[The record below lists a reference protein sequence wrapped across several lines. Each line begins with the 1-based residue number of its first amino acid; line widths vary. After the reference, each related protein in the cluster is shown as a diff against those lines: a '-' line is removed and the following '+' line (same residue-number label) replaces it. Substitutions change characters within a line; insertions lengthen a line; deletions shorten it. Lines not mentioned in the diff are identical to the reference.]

1 MAKEIKNEKAQVGRR
16 PLLIALVVLL
26 LAAAVWGVSAKY
38 IYQSESKGLAHAG
51 EFYFTS
57 DMLTAE
63 GGKTYP
69 LNSGT
74 TTVSFYLRNYEG
86 LNLSDLDINYTVTV
100 EPADGVTVDSASG
113 TLEAV
118 NESEKKIVLSG
129 LKKGTKY
136 TVTATGQNG
145 YSETLSATFD
155 IKDDTGV
162 YKNTRYF
169 GDYLLLTVWTEGM
182 KATDIEIPIP
192 IGLIPDATDPM
203 LQALAPLSVDGDYQK
218 PSIELKL
225 DAEESRSFRF
235 FVESGYESNFS
246 DTTELTVTEGGVSLD
261 ETILD

>member
-1 MAKEIKNEKAQVGRR
+1 MAKNTTEEKKHAGKR
-16 PLLIALVVLL
+16 PLLIALVILL

-63 GGKTYP
+63 GEKTYP

-100 EPADGVTVDSASG
+100 EPADGVMVENDSG
-113 TLEAV
+113 TLKAKGER
-118 NESEKKIVLSG
+118 NQQIVLSG
-129 LKKGTKY
+129 LKKGTTY
-136 TVTATGQNG
+136 TVTATGKNG
-145 YSETLSATFD
+145 YSETISATFD
-155 IKDDTGV
+155 IKADAGV

-169 GDYLLLTVWTEGM
+169 GDYLLLTVWTVGRHA
-182 KATDIEIPIP
+182 KVDISVPER
-192 IGLIPDATDPM
+192 LIPDETDP
-203 LQALAPLSVDGDYQK
+203 ALVELYTNGDYDGTNFSYNLGIGQSK
-218 PSIELKL
+218 
-225 DAEESRSFRF
+225 AFRF
-235 FVESGYESNFS
+235 FIESGYESNFS
-246 DTTELTVTEGGVSLD
+246 DATELPVTEGGVLLD

>member
-1 MAKEIKNEKAQVGRR
+1 MAKNTTEEKKHAGKR
-16 PLLIALVVLL
+16 PLLIALVILL

-38 IYQSESKGLAHAG
+38 IYQNESKGLAHAG

-100 EPADGVTVDSASG
+100 APADGVTIEPASG
-113 TLEAV
+113 TLKAEGEC
-118 NESEKKIVLSG
+118 NQQIVLSG

-136 TVTATGQNG
+136 TVTATGENG
-145 YSETLSATFD
+145 YSEILSATFD

-162 YKNTRYF
+162 YKNTRFF
-169 GDYLLLTVWTEGM
+169 GDYVLLTVWTEGV
-182 KATDIEIPIP
+182 AGTVSITVPA
-192 IGLIPDATDPM
+192 GLIPDATDPV
-203 LQALAPLSVDGDYQK
+203 LATLYTDGVYGGTNFSYD
-218 PSIELKL
+218 LGVG
-225 DAEESRSFRF
+225 ESKAFRF
-235 FVESGYESNFS
+235 FTDS
-246 DTTELTVTEGGVSLD
+246 DPGEMKVTEGGVLLD

>member
-1 MAKEIKNEKAQVGRR
+1 MAKNTTEEKKHAGKR
-16 PLLIALVVLL
+16 PLLIALVILL

-100 EPADGVTVDSASG
+100 EPAGGVTVENASG
-113 TLEAV
+113 TLKAGE
-118 NESEKKIVLSG
+118 ESDQQIVLLG
-129 LKKGTKY
+129 LQKGTKY
-136 TVTATGQNG
+136 TVIATGKNG

-162 YKNTRYF
+162 YKNTRFF
-169 GDYLLLTVWTEGM
+169 GDYVLLTVWTEGM
-182 KATDIEIPIP
+182 EATVDISVLEH
-192 IGLIPDATDPM
+192 LIPDGTDP
-203 LQALAPLSVDGDYQK
+203 ALVELYKDGIYDGTSFSY
-218 PSIELKL
+218 SLGVG
-225 DAEESRSFRF
+225 ESKAFRF
-235 FVESGYESNFS
+235 FIESGYESNFS
-246 DTTELTVTEGGVSLD
+246 DATELPVTEGEVPLD

>member
-16 PLLIALVVLL
+16 PLLIALVILL

-100 EPADGVTVDSASG
+100 EPADGVTVANASG

-136 TVTATGQNG
+136 TVTATGKNG

-155 IKDDTGV
+155 IKADAGV

-169 GDYLLLTVWTEGM
+169 GDYLLLTVWTMGRD
-182 KATDIEIPIP
+182 ATVNITVPER
-192 IGLIPDATDPM
+192 LIPDGTDP
-203 LQALAPLSVDGDYQK
+203 ALVALYTDGIYDGTNF
-218 PSIELKL
+218 SCNL
-225 DAEESRSFRF
+225 DVGQSKAFRF
-235 FVESGYESNFS
+235 FIESGYESNFS
-246 DTTELTVTEGGVSLD
+246 DATELTVTEGGVPLG

>member
-1 MAKEIKNEKAQVGRR
+1 MAKNTTEEKKHAGKR
-16 PLLIALVVLL
+16 PLLIALVILL
-26 LAAAVWGVSAKY
+26 FAAAVWGVSAKY

-100 EPADGVTVDSASG
+100 EPADGVTVGNASG
-113 TLEAV
+113 TLKAGE
-118 NESEKKIVLSG
+118 ESDQQIVLSG
-129 LKKGTKY
+129 LNKGTIY
-136 TVTATGQNG
+136 TVTATGKNG
-145 YSETLSATFD
+145 YSETLSAMFD
-155 IKDDTGV
+155 IKADAGA

-169 GDYLLLTVWTEGM
+169 GDYLLLTVWTEGRD
-182 KATDIEIPIP
+182 ATVNITVPKY
-192 IGLIPDATDPM
+192 LIPDGTDP
-203 LQALAPLSVDGDYQK
+203 ALVALYTNGVYDGTSFNYD
-218 PSIELKL
+218 L
-225 DAEESRSFRF
+225 DIGQSKAFRF
-235 FVESGYESNFS
+235 FIESGYESNFS
-246 DTTELTVTEGGVSLD
+246 DTTELEVTEDEVPLE

>member
-1 MAKEIKNEKAQVGRR
+1 MAKNTTEEKKQVGKR
-16 PLLIALVVLL
+16 PLLIVLVMLL

-100 EPADGVTVDSASG
+100 EPADEVTVENASG
-113 TLEAV
+113 TLKAGE
-118 NESEKKIVLSG
+118 ESDQKIVLLG
-129 LKKGTKY
+129 LQKGTKY
-136 TVTATGQNG
+136 TVIATGKNG

-155 IKDDTGV
+155 IKADAGV

-169 GDYLLLTVWTEGM
+169 GDYLLLTVWAEGV
-182 KATDIEIPIP
+182 AGTVSITVPA
-192 IGLIPDATDPM
+192 GLIPDATDPV
-203 LQALAPLSVDGDYQK
+203 LATLYTDGIYDGTNFSYD
-218 PSIELKL
+218 LGVG
-225 DAEESRSFRF
+225 ESKAFRF
-235 FVESGYESNFS
+235 FIESGYESNFS
-246 DTTELTVTEGGVSLD
+246 DTTELEVTEGGDLLD

>member
-1 MAKEIKNEKAQVGRR
+1 MAKNTTEEKKHAGKR
-16 PLLIALVVLL
+16 PLLIALVILL

-100 EPADGVTVDSASG
+100 EPADDGVTVDSASG
-113 TLEAV
+113 TLKAGG
-118 NESEKKIVLSG
+118 ESNQQIVLSG

-136 TVTATGQNG
+136 TVTATGKNG

-155 IKDDTGV
+155 IKADAGV

-169 GDYLLLTVWTEGM
+169 GDYLLLTVWTEGRN
-182 KATDIEIPIP
+182 AAVDITVPER
-192 IGLIPDATDPM
+192 LIPDGTDP
-203 LQALAPLSVDGDYQK
+203 ALVALYTDGDYDGT
-218 PSIELKL
+218 SFSCTL
-225 DAEESRSFRF
+225 DIGQSKAFRF
-235 FVESGYESNFS
+235 FIESGYESNFS
-246 DTTELTVTEGGVSLD
+246 DATELTVTEGGVPLD

>member
-1 MAKEIKNEKAQVGRR
+1 MAKNTTEEKKQVGKR
-16 PLLIALVVLL
+16 PLLIALVILL

-86 LNLSDLDINYTVTV
+86 LNLSNLDINYTVTV
-100 EPADGVTVDSASG
+100 EPADEVTVENASG
-113 TLEAV
+113 TLKAGE
-118 NESEKKIVLSG
+118 EGDQKIVLSG
-129 LKKGTKY
+129 LQKGTKY
-136 TVTATGQNG
+136 TVIATGKNG

-155 IKDDTGV
+155 IKADAGV

-169 GDYLLLTVWTEGM
+169 GDYLLLTVWTVGRNAEV
-182 KATDIEIPIP
+182 DISVPER
-192 IGLIPDATDPM
+192 LIPDGTDP
-203 LQALAPLSVDGDYQK
+203 ALVALYTDGIYDGTNFSCNLGVGQSK
-218 PSIELKL
+218 
-225 DAEESRSFRF
+225 AFRF
-235 FVESGYESNFS
+235 FIESGYESNFS
-246 DTTELTVTEGGVSLD
+246 DTTELKVTEGGDLLD

>member
-1 MAKEIKNEKAQVGRR
+1 MAKNTTEEKEHAGKR
-16 PLLIALVVLL
+16 PLLIALVILL

-100 EPADGVTVDSASG
+100 EPADGVTVENASG

-136 TVTATGQNG
+136 TVTATGKNG

-155 IKDDTGV
+155 IKADAGV

-169 GDYLLLTVWTEGM
+169 GDYLLLTVWTMGRD
-182 KATDIEIPIP
+182 ATVNITVPER
-192 IGLIPDATDPM
+192 LIPDGTDP
-203 LQALAPLSVDGDYQK
+203 ALVALYTDGIYDGTNF
-218 PSIELKL
+218 SCNL
-225 DAEESRSFRF
+225 DVGQSKAFRF
-235 FVESGYESNFS
+235 FIESGYESNFS
-246 DTTELTVTEGGVSLD
+246 DATELTVTEGGVLLD

>member
-1 MAKEIKNEKAQVGRR
+1 MAKNTTEEKKQVGKR
-16 PLLIALVVLL
+16 PLLIALVILL

-57 DMLTAE
+57 DTLTAE

-100 EPADGVTVDSASG
+100 APADGVTIEPASG

-118 NESEKKIVLSG
+118 NESEKKIVLLG

-136 TVTATGQNG
+136 TVTATGENG
-145 YSETLSATFD
+145 YSEILSATFD

-169 GDYLLLTVWTEGM
+169 GDYVLLTVWTVGRDAEV
-182 KATDIEIPIP
+182 DISVPER
-192 IGLIPDATDPM
+192 LIPDGTDP
-203 LQALAPLSVDGDYQK
+203 ALVALYTDGIYDGTNFSCSLGVGQSK
-218 PSIELKL
+218 
-225 DAEESRSFRF
+225 AFRF
-235 FVESGYESNFS
+235 FIESGYESNFS
-246 DTTELTVTEGGVSLD
+246 DTTELPVTEGGVLLG